1 VFVIEFAVCG
11 VFRREGVAGRGVKP
25 GIEAVGSI
33 KKAAGLAD
41 KALRDRRRG
50 VAYRDLREFIARL
63 EKDGELRRVR
73 VEVDPVLEVTEVVQR
88 LGREARRGTIPHA
101 LEPHSMA
108 RSNVGPKG
116 PTRIEAGQTPAG
128 LGPALLFENPKGS
141 RVPLLINAFGSVR
154 RMCLAFEVNGL
165 GEVAE
170 RIQGF
175 LKMETPQ
182 GLFDK
187 IKMLPKLAELGSFFP
202 RSVKTGDC
210 QEVVRKGKDVNLF
223 DFPILKCWPQ
233 DGGRF
238 ITFPLVFTKNP
249 ETGKRNVGMYRM
261 QIYDQ
266 RTTGMHWQT
275 QKHGAEHFRRAREKN
290 PEGRIPV
297 SVAIG
302 TDPATALSGMLPIPP
317 DLDEM
322 MFAGFLRREPVE
334 MVSCQTN
341 ELEVPANAEIVLEG
355 YVNLNEMQ
363 TEGPFG
369 DHTGFYSLEGDY
381 PLFHVECMTQRKDPI
396 YLTTVVGPPPQED
409 FHMGHAVER
418 IFLPVMKMQYP
429 EIVDVSM
436 PAEGIF
442 HNLMIVAIRKS
453 YPGHARK
460 VMNAIWSLGQA
471 MFTKVIVVVDHD
483 VDIHDY
489 SEVVWKALCALDPE
503 RDVQFSLGPMDTLDH
518 AARIQD
524 FGSKMGIDAT
534 RKWASEGFTRPWPD
548 EIRMDETTKKRV
560 DKLWK
565 NLSLD

>member
-1 VFVIEFAVCG
+1 
-11 VFRREGVAGRGVKP
+11 
-25 GIEAVGSI
+25 
-33 KKAAGLAD
+33 
-41 KALRDRRRG
+41 
-50 VAYRDLREFIARL
+50 VAYRDLREFVQKL
-63 EKDGELRRVR
+63 EKEGELKRIRA
-73 VEVDPVLEVTEVVQR
+73 EVDPILEITEVTQR
-88 LGREARRGTIPHA
+88 IARDKN
-101 LEPHSMA
+101 
-108 RSNVGPKG
+108 RSPDSV
-116 PTRIEAGQTPAG
+116 
-128 LGPALLFENPKGS
+128 GPALLFEKPKGS
-141 RVPLLINAFGSVR
+141 RVPLLVNTFGSVR
-154 RMCLAFEVNGL
+154 RMALAFEVGAL
-165 GEVAE
+165 DEVAA

-182 GLFDK
+182 GFFDK

-202 RSVKTGDC
+202 KSVKTGAC
-210 QEVVRKGKDVNLF
+210 KEVAHHGKDVNLL

-261 QIYDQ
+261 QVYDE

-275 QKHGAEHFRRAREKN
+275 QKHGAEHFRRARAKN
-290 PEGRIPV
+290 SEGRIPV

-302 TDPATALSGMLPIPP
+302 ADPATALSGMLPIPP

-334 MVSCQTN
+334 MVTCETN
-341 ELEVPANAEIVLEG
+341 DLEVPANAEIVLEG
-355 YVNLNEMQ
+355 YVSLNEMR

-369 DHTGFYSLEGDY
+369 DHTGFYSLEGEY
-381 PLFHVECMTQRKDPI
+381 PVFQVECVTHKKDPI

-409 FHMGHAVER
+409 YYMGYAVER

-429 EIVDVSM
+429 EITDVAM

-460 VMNAIWSLGQA
+460 IMNAIWSLGQA

-483 VDIHDY
+483 VDVHSY

-503 RDVQFSLGPMDTLDH
+503 RDVQFSLGPVDTLDH
-518 AARIQD
+518 AQRMQD

-534 RKWASEGFTRPWPD
+534 RKWETEGFTRPWPD
-548 EIRMDETTKKRV
+548 EIKMDEETRARV
-560 DKLWK
+560 AAIWK
-565 NLSLD
+565 TLQL